1 MSKARLLPAKGQEA
15 RTAATQLKPSLPPVA
30 MDDDIDDLD
39 ELELIDQHEL
49 EEGDSGTDSESEGGG
64 SGDEEDVERYTEEQ
78 YKQLKSSV
86 LDTLTAMGGLEEELG
101 EDGKIVMVYVLG
113 HQCLRCLRD
122 LRLLWRQDEQNPLR
136 VVPKIFAEVNVL
148 QTGLLPLLL
157 KAIDMGEEGHKI
169 AQACSECNIVL
180 FVYTSH

>member
-1 MSKARLLPAKGQEA
+1 MQCAVYHRNALEIARAYREVLLFDQASYHP
-15 RTAATQLKPSLPPVA
+15 RA

-49 EEGDSGTDSESEGGG
+49 EEGDSGTDSVSEDGESG
-64 SGDEEDVERYTEEQ
+64 SEEDVEVYTEEQ
-78 YKQLKSSV
+78 YNQLKSSV

-101 EDGKIVMVYVLG
+101 EDGEVVMVYVLG

-157 KAIDMGEEGHKI
+157 KATEMGEEGHKV
-169 AQACSECNIVL
+169 AQACSEYDV
-180 FVYTSH
+180 FSD